1 MEKTVCFVCVSAS
14 LSCLVF
20 ISLIGCIFV
29 FYFKNR
35 QKNQALEEDLDTFI
49 SKVQLEF
56 DRLDKIRE
64 QLRNK
69 FLLTRLTE
77 QKQ

>member
-14 LSCLVF
+14 LLCLVF
-20 ISLIGCIFV
+20 ISLIGCILV